1 MDALRGAGRVERGL
15 RAQWRRSTDEPLL
28 WLADVLVGSVVWWL
42 GGEGESFDIIRQM
55 IEFL

>member
-1 MDALRGAGRVERGL
+1 MSVTARIIWPTVAL
-15 RAQWRRSTDEPLL
+15 
-28 WLADVLVGSVVWWL
+28 LALLVGSVVWWL